1 MALKSIVVLEIFA
14 ANAAPFTSVIMFEF
28 DVICC
33 SYFTVKSFPTV
44 PGNELI
50 SPLSAVALHVIVFSC
65 YIGSGIF

>member
-14 ANAAPFTSVIMFEF
+14 ANVAPFTSVIMFEF

-44 PGNELI
+44 LANEL
-50 SPLSAVALHVIVFSC
+50 
-65 YIGSGIF
+65 